1 MSTSAKPTTFAR
13 VLTGWLASQPILAC
27 ASSAKPVDN
36 PPPLA
41 EAGPPPVVDAG
52 PPAVVDSG
60 PPAPPPVVDA
70 GPPPKPKVKVQYIGM
85 HVGGGPFDDATKK
98 PFETTLAPHHPAAA
112 ECWAKH
118 ITKNKPF
125 DMGVD
130 LLIEA
135 SGGHPKV
142 SNPRVRFEK
151 GEEDGQFIPCIVAV
165 FEAVDFPPLSRGK
178 SGVSYSLRF
187 TPTP

>member
-1 MSTSAKPTTFAR
+1 MSTWAERFALVALVTGCAGNAQKPEPVMDANYP
-13 VLTGWLASQPILAC
+13 L
-27 ASSAKPVDN
+27 PVDAGASPAATVVDAG
-36 PPPLA
+36 PPP
-41 EAGPPPVVDAG
+41 PPPVVDAG
-52 PPAVVDSG
+52 
-60 PPAPPPVVDA
+60 APPKTP
-70 GPPPKPKVKVQYIGM
+70 PKVKVQYIGM

-98 PFETTLAPHHPAAA
+98 PFETQLAPTHAALA

-118 ITKNKPF
+118 ITRPKPF

-151 GEEDGQFIPCIVAV
+151 GEDDGGFIACVTAV
-165 FEAVDFPPLSRGK
+165 FEGVEFAQLARGK
-178 SGVSYSLRF
+178 SGVSYSTRF